1 MDNIS
6 KYITQEEQIAKL
18 LESLS
23 LSKKS
28 PETLEIK
35 TRGQI
40 RVSPSGGG
48 TGWDPPHQPKF

>member
-35 TRGQI
+35 TRGQSS
-40 RVSPSGGG
+40 VSPSGGE
-48 TGWDPPHQPKF
+48 TG